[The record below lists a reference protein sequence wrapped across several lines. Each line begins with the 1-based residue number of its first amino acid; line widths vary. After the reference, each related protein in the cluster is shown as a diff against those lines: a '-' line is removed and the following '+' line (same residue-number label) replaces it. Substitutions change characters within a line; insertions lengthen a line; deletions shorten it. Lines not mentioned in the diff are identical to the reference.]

1 MLNIQKTFAMMGKIS
16 NNLEKHGEEDVTAF
30 EVPIDAI
37 ALTAEAFNALIE
49 DPYADRWL
57 FNDKAEMREPN
68 AAKFKPLEMLDTFEE
83 AVVSMTLG
91 DKEHMFHD
99 CRIKGVTIE
108 AKRGGDI
115 MLGFSV
121 RIRPENPEQIIT
133 LIDYQNHEIKIDVQD
148 AKVVLKGGRKQ
159 QELVLTMGK
168 DEPNGD
174 ASNEE
179 EKGEVLTHPSQL
191 FEKPKGKGKGKGK
204 KAANGGEAG
213 ERAH

>member
-1 MLNIQKTFAMMGKIS
+1 MLSITTTFAMMGKIS

-30 EVPIDAI
+30 EVPVDAI
-37 ALTAEAFNALIE
+37 ALSAEAFNALIE

-83 AVVSMTLG
+83 AVIVMTLG
-91 DKEHMFHD
+91 EKAFTFHD
-99 CRIKGVTIE
+99 CRIKSVTID

-121 RIRPENPEQIIT
+121 RIRPENPEQIVT

-159 QELVLTMGK
+159 QELALSQPD
-168 DEPNGD
+168 DEQ
-174 ASNEE
+174 ASESAP
-179 EKGEVLTHPSQL
+179 GELTHPSQL
-191 FEKPKGKGKGKGK
+191 FEDAPKPKRKR
-204 KAANGGEAG
+204 KAAADEAVT
-213 ERAH
+213 H